1 MKFFNPH
8 AHRPSKGSDAPGQP
22 LHIIEPAQPVENIPD
37 MF

>member
-8 AHRPSKGSDAPGQP
+8 AHRPLRSSDAPDQP
-22 LHIIEPAQPVENIPD
+22 LHIEAVPQPVENIPD